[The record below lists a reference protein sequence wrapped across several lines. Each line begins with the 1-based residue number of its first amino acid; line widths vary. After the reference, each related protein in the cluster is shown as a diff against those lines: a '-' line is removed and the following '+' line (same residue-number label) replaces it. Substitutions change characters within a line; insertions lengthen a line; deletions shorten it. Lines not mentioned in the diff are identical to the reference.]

1 MCGTDHPKVNYV
13 LEHACGDNMAG
24 KDISDMSFDEF
35 FLGKKSGSKAKEVPR
50 PAESSDAA
58 PRVDGSRFIR
68 GHPKINVKGGR
79 ISLFIPKYE
88 GGRGARYAVK
98 LTQGGRA
105 FDLGN
110 LKSSPL
116 DSDVSSIPTEFD
128 LTESGIDPLDS
139 YVLSIDGKDV
149 YEGFEHRYMM
159 FDADGMPI
167 SRAEDTTVVAYR
179 PTDHLWLSD
188 AKVVTETDIGGM
200 RVATVNVAQGGY
212 VRVKDRPQHAPEKMA
227 APKKEQEVL
236 KARKPSASIS
246 LPAPEAAA
254 QVRIGDATLPLY
266 SRAPAVSVELKDA
279 EQDSCVVRVD
289 APGRTDG
296 VPATSYGVKSVE
308 GVKGEVTL
316 SVESD
321 GKVLA
326 KERFFVIP
334 DFKCRTT
341 VKSDI
346 PSFEYLD
353 FSMGG
358 ESYHLD
364 IYADDIE
371 GPFRYDGG
379 EIKLIWGFPVVSV
392 DIGSGMGP
400 LKDTDASVDEL
411 PDSIVVRAKG
421 ASKKAV
427 FLGGSGKRVNLTP
440 EWDDETIRVD
450 TTPIYKAVLDSPSR
464 EVSLY
469 ITVNSCPV
477 RRFLTVRNEAGAV
490 VSFSEGSIH
499 SEVHGRGRYVC
510 RVYGIGK
517 AEETH
522 DLPEGSSDIPIG
534 PDAIS
539 AELVEV
545 RDGREI
551 PMEAIAL
558 RSLPFLMKDGMG
570 DVWLYVSKDKRI
582 PLPDG
587 LLESSSKSPA
597 EIRKWHSQIVRMNPE
612 LRKVSP
618 EMMVKAFADYR
629 RA

>member
-1 MCGTDHPKVNYV
+1 
-13 LEHACGDNMAG
+13 
-24 KDISDMSFDEF
+24 
-35 FLGKKSGSKAKEVPR
+35 
-50 PAESSDAA
+50 
-58 PRVDGSRFIR
+58 
-68 GHPKINVKGGR
+68 
-79 ISLFIPKYE
+79 
-88 GGRGARYAVK
+88 
-98 LTQGGRA
+98 
-105 FDLGN
+105 
-110 LKSSPL
+110 
-116 DSDVSSIPTEFD
+116 
-128 LTESGIDPLDS
+128 
-139 YVLSIDGKDV
+139 
-149 YEGFEHRYMM
+149 
-159 FDADGMPI
+159 
-167 SRAEDTTVVAYR
+167 
-179 PTDHLWLSD
+179 
-188 AKVVTETDIGGM
+188 
-200 RVATVNVAQGGY
+200 
-212 VRVKDRPQHAPEKMA
+212 
-227 APKKEQEVL
+227 
-236 KARKPSASIS
+236 
-246 LPAPEAAA
+246 
-254 QVRIGDATLPLY
+254 
-266 SRAPAVSVELKDA
+266 
-279 EQDSCVVRVD
+279 
-289 APGRTDG
+289 
-296 VPATSYGVKSVE
+296 
-308 GVKGEVTL
+308 
-316 SVESD
+316 
-321 GKVLA
+321 
-326 KERFFVIP
+326 
-334 DFKCRTT
+334 
-341 VKSDI
+341 
-346 PSFEYLD
+346 
-353 FSMGG
+353 
-358 ESYHLD
+358 
-364 IYADDIE
+364 
-371 GPFRYDGG
+371 
-379 EIKLIWGFPVVSV
+379 
-392 DIGSGMGP
+392 MGP

-499 SEVHGRGRYVC
+499 SEVRGRGRYVC

-551 PMEAIAL
+551 PVEAIAI

>member
-1 MCGTDHPKVNYV
+1 MGV
-13 LEHACGDNMAG
+13 AINMAG

-50 PAESSDAA
+50 PAESSDGET
-58 PRVDGSRFIR
+58 RVDGSRFIR

-88 GGRGARYAVK
+88 GGKGARYAVK
-98 LTQGGRA
+98 VMQGGRV
-105 FDLGN
+105 FNLGN

-128 LTESGIDPLDS
+128 LTESDIDPLGG
-139 YVLSIDGKDV
+139 YILSIDGKDV

-159 FDADGMPI
+159 FDAEGMPI

-188 AKVVTETDIGGM
+188 AKVVTEMDIGGM
-200 RVATVNVAQGGY
+200 RVTTVNVAQGGY
-212 VRVKDRPQHAPEKMA
+212 VRVKDRPQRNPEKSE
-227 APKKEQEVL
+227 APKKESPVRKE
-236 KARKPSASIS
+236 RKPSASIAMS
-246 LPAPEAAA
+246 APETVAE
-254 QVRIGDATLPLY
+254 VRVGDTILPLY
-266 SRAPAVSVELKDA
+266 SRIPEVSVKLKDA
-279 EQDSCVVRVD
+279 DQDSCVIKVD
-289 APGRTDG
+289 SPGRLDG
-296 VPATSYGVKSVE
+296 VPATSYGVKSIE
-308 GVKGEVTL
+308 GARGEVVL

-321 GKVLA
+321 GKILA
-326 KERFFVIP
+326 KEKFFVIP
-334 DFKCRTT
+334 DFECMTA
-341 VKSDI
+341 VKGDI

-358 ESYHLD
+358 ETYHLD
-364 IYADDIE
+364 IYKDDIE
-371 GPFRYDGG
+371 GPFEYDGG
-379 EIKLIWGFPVVSV
+379 EIRLVWGFPVVSV
-392 DIGSGMGP
+392 DTGSGMTP
-400 LKDTDASVDEL
+400 LEDSEMSVDDL
-411 PDSIVVRAKG
+411 PDSIVIRARG
-421 ASKKAV
+421 ATKKAV

-440 EWDDETIRVD
+440 EWEDETIRVD
-450 TTPIYKAVLDSPSR
+450 TTPIYKAVLNSPSR
-464 EVSLY
+464 EASLY

-477 RRFLTVRNEAGAV
+477 RRFLTVRNEAGAAM
-490 VSFSEGSIH
+490 SCSGGSIH
-499 SEVHGRGRYVC
+499 FEVRGKGRYVC
-510 RVYGIGK
+510 RIYGIGR

-522 DLPEGSSDIPIG
+522 DLPEGSSDVAIG
-534 PDAIS
+534 SEAIS
-539 AELVEV
+539 AELMEI
-545 RDGREI
+545 RDGKEI
-551 PMEAIAL
+551 PVEDITI
-558 RSLPFLMKDGMG
+558 RPLPFLMKDGMG

-629 RA
+629 RS